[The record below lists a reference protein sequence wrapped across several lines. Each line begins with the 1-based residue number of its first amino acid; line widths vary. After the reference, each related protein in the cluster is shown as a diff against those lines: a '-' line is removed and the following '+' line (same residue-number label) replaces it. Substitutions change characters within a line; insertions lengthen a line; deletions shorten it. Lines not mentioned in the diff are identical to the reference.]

1 MTPEFP
7 PNPREEME
15 ARLTAFLLD
24 ELPAHDAAAVRQA
37 MDEDAELAQLC
48 ERLRPVIKLVRVTAA
63 NPASAAT
70 APSTPLKLSDERR
83 QKLLA
88 QFKTIAPQEFS
99 RPPQRKPSLLVPIA
113 AVAIITVL
121 LSAML
126 LPSLSRSKSKARS
139 TSIVNNLRQLE
150 GAKQTW
156 AMENKKSA
164 TDTPTFSDIQPYL
177 GRGRSGSSASGWL
190 TCPSRRQATRALCA
204 ISSTTFRSGRSS
216 TAGSSS

>member
-139 TSIVNNLRQLE
+139 TS
-150 GAKQTW
+150 
-156 AMENKKSA
+156 
-164 TDTPTFSDIQPYL
+164 
-177 GRGRSGSSASGWL
+177 
-190 TCPSRRQATRALCA
+190 
-204 ISSTTFRSGRSS
+204 
-216 TAGSSS
+216 